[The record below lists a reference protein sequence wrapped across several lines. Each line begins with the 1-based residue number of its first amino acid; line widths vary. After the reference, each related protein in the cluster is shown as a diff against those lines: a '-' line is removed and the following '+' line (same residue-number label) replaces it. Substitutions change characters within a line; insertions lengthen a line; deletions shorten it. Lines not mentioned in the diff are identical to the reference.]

1 MIFSSF
7 TFLVYFLP
15 AVLVLYYVTPK
26 GLRNYVLL
34 AASLIFYGWGEPKYV
49 FLMMASIIV
58 AYLFGMYIHGAKQK
72 GKDKKAKTALLMSVI
87 INVVFLVFFKVAY
100 TKGFLPLPIGISF
113 YTFQVMSYIIDVYRN
128 DAKLQRNPFALGT
141 YVTLF
146 PQLIAGPIVRYQTVA
161 DQIDERV
168 ETDDKFADGVV
179 RFTTGLAK
187 KVILANGIGFLF
199 TEISALGQNNMT
211 VITAWIGA
219 FAYTFQIYFDF
230 SGYSDMAIGLGKMF
244 GFEFLE
250 NFNYPYISKSITEFW
265 RRWHISLSTWFRDYV
280 YIPLGG
286 NRKGKIRQYVNLA
299 VVWGLTGLWHG
310 FGWNFFA
317 WGMFYYLLLVLEKT
331 FLLNWLNKIPSVFA
345 RIYTMFFVIIGWVL
359 FAIEDAD
366 ALLQYIKNMFGVS
379 GVSFADSRTTM
390 YIVNYIG
397 IFIIAVIACTPVTS
411 VIKRI
416 AKKYRDKAFGTIYN
430 IVLLPGAILVLLVV
444 SVAFLAGES
453 FNPFLYFRF

>member
-7 TFLVYFLP
+7 TFLLYFLP
-15 AVLVLYYVTPK
+15 LVLLVYYVAPRFM
-26 GLRNYVLL
+26 RNYILL
-34 AASLIFYGWGEPKYV
+34 FFSLVFYAWGEPKYV
-49 FLMMASIIV
+49 FLMIGSIII
-58 AYLFGMYIHGAKQK
+58 AYLFGLYIYGAKQK
-72 GKDKKAKTALLMSVI
+72 NKTRQAKMALGLSVI
-87 INVVFLVFFKVAY
+87 INIGFLVFFKAAY
-100 TKGFLPLPIGISF
+100 TTGKLPLPIGISF
-113 YTFQVMSYIIDVYRN
+113 YTFQIMSYIIDVYRD
-128 DAKLQRNPFALGT
+128 DAKIQRNLFSLGA

-161 DQIDERV
+161 DQIDERK
-168 ETDDKFADGVV
+168 EDMEKFADGVV
-179 RFTTGLAK
+179 RFSTGLAK

-199 TEISALGQNNMT
+199 TEISSLPQNDMT
-211 VITAWIGA
+211 VLTAWLGA

-286 NRKGKIRQYVNLA
+286 NRKGKGRQYINLA

-317 WGMFYYLLLVLEKT
+317 WGMFYYILLVAEKT
-331 FLLNWLNKIPSVFA
+331 FLLKLLSKIPAVFA
-345 RIYTMFFVIIGWVL
+345 HIYTMFMVIISWVL

-366 ALLQYIKNMFGVS
+366 SLLAYIKNMFGIGDVLLWDKRS
-379 GVSFADSRTTM
+379 LFYLM
-390 YIVNYIG
+390 NYLG
-397 IFIIAVIACTPVTS
+397 MFIIALAACTPL
-411 VIKRI
+411 
-416 AKKYRDKAFGTIYN
+416 AKKIKEWMSGRHEALLKN
-430 IVLLPGAILVLLVV
+430 VLLPVAVVILLVV